1 MDLWMC
7 WLQHRGW
14 SVVELQSTHLSFATQ
29 APPPQFQLPIT
40 TSIVVTSKIAEN
52 NMQRLCPVDTVN
64 VDDQTDVQFLTLFVI
79 RSGPDLFRFQLK
91 QCNACITVSAVCNRR
106 AQQDLIHTDHDHFG
120 RSFRLRLRKADKIVV
135 LGLWLCDK
143 VASGRPWQVV
153 AQNLQRKQRTKN
165 RQKNKA
171 KNWIHVTCFEGCA
184 EGFCSMDVLHVTPST
199 SSWWFRVFQSSDQ
212 HLKLIY
218 DGHCFQQLIC
228 HKKLQSGHVTDT

>member
-1 MDLWMC
+1 MC

-64 VDDQTDVQFLTLFVI
+64 VDDQTHVQFLTLFVI

-120 RSFRLRLRKADKIVV
+120 RSFRLRPRKADKIVV
-135 LGLWLCDK
+135 LGLCE
-143 VASGRPWQVV
+143 
-153 AQNLQRKQRTKN
+153 
-165 RQKNKA
+165 
-171 KNWIHVTCFEGCA
+171 HVTRLHQGGLDKLSHKTYKESKEPRTGKRTRRKI
-184 EGFCSMDVLHVTPST
+184 GSMPHALKDVLKVSVQSMFYMLHQARAHGDSEL
-199 SSWWFRVFQSSDQ
+199 FRVQTS
-212 HLKLIY
+212 
-218 DGHCFQQLIC
+218 
-228 HKKLQSGHVTDT
+228 T

>member
-1 MDLWMC
+1 MC
-7 WLQHRGW
+7 WLQHCGW
-14 SVVELQSTHLSFATQ
+14 GVVKVQSTNPSFATRPSFSF
-29 APPPQFQLPIT
+29 PPRHQF
-40 TSIVVTSKIAEN
+40 VVTSKIAEN
-52 NMQRLCPVDTVN
+52 NMQRLCPVDTVS
-64 VDDQTDVQFLTLFVI
+64 VDDHTLYSFLTLFII

-91 QCNACITVSAVCNRR
+91 QRC

-171 KNWIHVTCFEGCA
+171 KNWIHATCFEGCA
-184 EGFCSMDVLHVTPST
+184 EGFCSIDVLHVTPST

>member
-1 MDLWMC
+1 
-7 WLQHRGW
+7 
-14 SVVELQSTHLSFATQ
+14 
-29 APPPQFQLPIT
+29 
-40 TSIVVTSKIAEN
+40 
-52 NMQRLCPVDTVN
+52 MQRLCPVDTVS
-64 VDDQTDVQFLTLFVI
+64 VDDHTLYSFLTFFII

-91 QCNACITVSAVCNRR
+91 QRC

-184 EGFCSMDVLHVTPST
+184 EGFCSMNVLHVTPST
-199 SSWWFRVFQSSDQ
+199 SSWWFRTFQNSDQ

-218 DGHCFQQLIC
+218 DGTAF
-228 HKKLQSGHVTDT
+228 SNSFVTRSFRV